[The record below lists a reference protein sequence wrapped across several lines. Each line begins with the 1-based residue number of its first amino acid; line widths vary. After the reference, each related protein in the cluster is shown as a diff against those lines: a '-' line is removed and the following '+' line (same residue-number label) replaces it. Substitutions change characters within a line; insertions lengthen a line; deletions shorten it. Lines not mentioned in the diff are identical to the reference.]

1 MHIVFRADASLTI
14 GHGHVMRCASLAQAL
29 RAQGADCSFVCASH
43 AGHLN
48 TYLRDQGFDVRAL
61 DHTLSDARHNAESLL
76 PNWQDDARAT
86 IDAIQHLSVDWL
98 VVDHYGLDQA
108 WEMAL
113 SPHVSQLMVIDDLA
127 NRAHHCDLLLD
138 ANPGRLANDYASLTP
153 PECRVLAGPQYAL
166 IRHEISQSRTDTP
179 RVRHEHAPL
188 KVLVT
193 LGGVDKNNVTSQVL
207 SALHQFDSD
216 APLDIQV
223 VMGLHA
229 PWLTQVSEMAHS
241 MRWPTQVAHNPSH
254 FVELMCTHDI
264 AIGAAGTSALERC
277 CLGLPSINLVLAA
290 NQRLSAQAL
299 HANYASGLV
308 ELQDGW
314 ENALHQQLRALQQD
328 EPRQAMHI
336 ACSHI
341 TDGAGTARVAR
352 EMLHA

>member
-1 MHIVFRADASLTI
+1 MHIVFRADASLTM
-14 GHGHVMRCASLAQAL
+14 GHGHVMRCVSLAQAL

-48 TYLRDQGFDVRAL
+48 TYLRDQGFEVRAL
-61 DHTLSDARHNAESLL
+61 DHTLSDARHSAESLL

-138 ANPGRLANDYASLTP
+138 TNPGRLANDYASLTP
-153 PECRVLAGPQYAL
+153 PGCRILAGPQYAL
-166 IRHEISQSRTDTP
+166 IRHEISRSRTDTP
-179 RVRHEHAPL
+179 RPRHQHTPL
-188 KVLVT
+188 NVLVT

-216 APLDIQV
+216 APLEIQV

-229 PWLTQVSEMAHS
+229 PWMAQVTEVAQS

-254 FVELMCTHDI
+254 FVQLMCTHDI

-290 NQRLSAQAL
+290 NQRLSAKAL
-299 HANYASGLV
+299 HDSHAAGWV
-308 ELQDGW
+308 DLQNGW

-328 EPRQAMHI
+328 APRLAMHI

-341 TDGAGTARVAR
+341 TDGAGTSRVAR